1 MVECHGASQA
11 KWVGANLVRPEPQE
25 LGADIG
31 GMEMEEGE
39 HVSSSDAFR
48 NSTLGEKV
56 RADCGFGVN
65 VVWAKLEEAPSR
77 SGDGFTVGEVGSFH
91 GGGIV
96 PDIILLCV

>member
-1 MVECHGASQA
+1 M
-11 KWVGANLVRPEPQE
+11 RPEPQE

-65 VVWAKLEEAPSR
+65 VV
-77 SGDGFTVGEVGSFH
+77 
-91 GGGIV
+91 
-96 PDIILLCV
+96 